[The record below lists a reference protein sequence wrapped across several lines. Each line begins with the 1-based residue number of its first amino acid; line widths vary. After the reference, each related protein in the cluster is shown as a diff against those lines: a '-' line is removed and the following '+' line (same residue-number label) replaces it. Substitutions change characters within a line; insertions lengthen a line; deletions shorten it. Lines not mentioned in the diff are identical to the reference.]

1 MGLTTEVFAGLVLS
15 VKTRGLARV
24 NGHRDVGY
32 VRLAAVQ
39 HDDGEDV
46 CALEVDAC
54 FGSLLYESRSEF
66 TVGRARRLA

>member
-1 MGLTTEVFAGLVLS
+1 M
-15 VKTRGLARV
+15 

-54 FGSLLYESRSEF
+54 FGSLLYE
-66 TVGRARRLA
+66 VGTSPRHVLLQR